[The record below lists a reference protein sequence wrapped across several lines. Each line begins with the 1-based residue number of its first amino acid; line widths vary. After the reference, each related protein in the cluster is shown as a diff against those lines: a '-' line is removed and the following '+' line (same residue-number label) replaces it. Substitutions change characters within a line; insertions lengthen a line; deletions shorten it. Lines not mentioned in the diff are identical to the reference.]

1 MKSFAHTTQIQGN
14 RAITVRP
21 LLDRVLALNRPLIVL
36 GVVMLVTFLVAVAG
50 IFIDPRVITGVPAWV
65 KPAKF
70 AISIS
75 VYAFTFAWLLGFVE
89 GHSRLVRVIANVTV
103 VSIIVEMSAIVTQAA
118 RGTTSHFNLSTPFNS
133 FVWMSMGAFIVL
145 VWTMNLLLAILL
157 IRQRMTDRAF
167 AWSLRLGVL
176 ISFVGM
182 AVAFLMVRPTP
193 QQAAA
198 LSGGY
203 GPRIVG
209 AHTVGVADG
218 SPGLPFLGWSTIGG
232 DLRVGHFLGL
242 HALQVL
248 PFLGWL
254 LSRPR
259 GVLAF
264 LSASLS
270 TLDRLA
276 LVWTGGVAYLG
287 LVAIAVWQAMRG
299 QSVIRPD
306 AATLTAIAAL
316 GAGVATSIAV
326 IVARI
331 WNRNRK
337 ASVFAS
343 AVRID

>member
-1 MKSFAHTTQIQGN
+1 MRSFAHRTRIQGN
-14 RAITVRP
+14 RATTVRP
-21 LLDRVLALNRPLIVL
+21 LLDRVFALNRPLIVL
-36 GVVMLVTFLVAVAG
+36 GAVMLLTFLATVV
-50 IFIDPRVITGVPAWV
+50 TGVPAWV

-75 VYAFTFAWLLGFVE
+75 IYAFTFAWLLGFVE
-89 GHSRLVRVIANVTV
+89 GHSRLLRLIANVTV
-103 VSIIVEMSAIVTQAA
+103 VSIIVEMAAIVTQAA
-118 RGTTSHFNLSTPFNS
+118 RGTTSHFNISTPFNF

-167 AWSLRLGVL
+167 AWSIRLGVL

-198 LSGGY
+198 IAGGN

-209 AHTVGVADG
+209 AHTVGIADG
-218 SPGLPFLGWSTIGG
+218 GPGLPFIGWSTVGG

-248 PFLGWL
+248 PLLGWL
-254 LSRPR
+254 LSRRR
-259 GVLAF
+259 GFLAF
-264 LSASLS
+264 LS
-270 TLDRLA
+270 TVDRLA
-276 LVWTGGVAYLG
+276 LVWTGGLAYLG

-299 QSVIRPD
+299 QSVIGPD
-306 AATLTAIAAL
+306 AATLTAISAL
-316 GAGVATSIAV
+316 AAGVATSIAV

-331 WNRNRK
+331 WNRNKK
-337 ASVFAS
+337 ACVFAS